1 MNTTEPVILKGDIC
15 STSPLRTRDLSLIEL
30 RINDYK
36 CLKGTK
42 APVTTTRPHESF
54 QTRESLLEKKPENET
69 ATSEE
74 KSLNEGKGQK
84 NIGKMADKAE
94 IKGKKRNNK

>member
-1 MNTTEPVILKGDIC
+1 M
-15 STSPLRTRDLSLIEL
+15 RFSLIEL

-36 CLKGTK
+36 CLKGTE
-42 APVTTTRPHESF
+42 APVTTTHPHESF
-54 QTRESLLEKKPENET
+54 QTRESLFEKKPENET

-84 NIGKMADKAE
+84 NIGKNGRQGRNKR
-94 IKGKKRNNK
+94 KKKK